1 MSYAWII
8 DIDHIA
14 DTDVPE
20 GTNSNAKGLIGP
32 RDAAPELIADL
43 KRGKGFQFK
52 MYDDD
57 GEKYYTG
64 RGIADINSEDS
75 EDFCYGPLGDF
86 GTPNAGAVLIK
97 WTNHPEWNCG

>member
-8 DIDHIA
+8 DRDLIA
-14 DTDVPE
+14 DEDVAE
-20 GTNSNAKGLIGP
+20 GTNCNAKGLTGP
-32 RDAAPELIADL
+32 RAADPALIEAL
-43 KRGKGFQFK
+43 EAGKGLQFK

-57 GEKYYTG
+57 GELYYVG
-64 RGIADINSEDS
+64 RGIASKSDQES

-97 WTNHPEWNCG
+97 WTNHPEWDCG

>member
-1 MSYAWII
+1 MYAWII
-8 DIDHIA
+8 DTDHIA
-14 DTDVPE
+14 STDEPE
-20 GTNSNAKGLIGP
+20 GTNCNAKGLMGP
-32 RDAAPELIADL
+32 RAADKTLIEAL
-43 KRGKGFQFK
+43 KAGKGLQFK

-57 GEKYYTG
+57 GELYYTG
-64 RGIADINSEDS
+64 RGIADKDDQES